1 MRVGKI
7 ASVLAANLTGI
18 ATPDSASFVFIYFV
32 SDTKELH
39 VKDSTGAIV
48 KTAALTA

>member
-7 ASVLAANLTGI
+7 ASILAANLTGI
-18 ATPDSASFVFIYFV
+18 ATPDSSSYVFIYFV

-48 KTAALTA
+48 TTVPLT

>member
-7 ASVLAANLTGI
+7 ASVLAANVTGI
-18 ATPDSASFVFIYFV
+18 ATPDSSTFVFIYFV

-39 VKDSTGAIV
+39 VKDSTGAV
-48 KTAALTA
+48 VTTPALT